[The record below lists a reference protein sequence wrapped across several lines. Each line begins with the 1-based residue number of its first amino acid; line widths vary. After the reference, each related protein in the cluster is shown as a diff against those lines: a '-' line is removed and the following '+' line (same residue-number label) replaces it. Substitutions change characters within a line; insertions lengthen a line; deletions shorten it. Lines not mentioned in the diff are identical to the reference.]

1 MNDVVQKEDHF
12 NTISKNFLRIEIN
25 ERTECID
32 ARKDLSG
39 GNKLIN
45 EFGLRAD
52 VAKLFE
58 LK

>member
-12 NTISKNFLRIEIN
+12 NNISKNFLRIEIN

-32 ARKDLSG
+32 AKKDLSV

-45 EFGLRAD
+45 EFG
-52 VAKLFE
+52 
-58 LK
+58 